1 MRVKMIR
8 EVNDLVPQIVEG
20 FKMKSWPVYQASRG
34 KEISYFSKDSYLEIK
49 IYTFFTFF
57 IVLFLEEK
65 VVSYTIMPC

>member
-8 EVNDLVPQIVEG
+8 EVNDLVPQIVEE
-20 FKMKSWPVYQASRG
+20 FKTKSWLVYQALRG